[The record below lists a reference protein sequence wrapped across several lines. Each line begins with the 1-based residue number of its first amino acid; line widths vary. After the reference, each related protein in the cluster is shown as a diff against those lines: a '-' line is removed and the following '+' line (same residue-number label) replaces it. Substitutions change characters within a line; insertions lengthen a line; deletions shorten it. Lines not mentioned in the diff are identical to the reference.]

1 MHILIVALHRPDKP
15 TGVCRHAANL
25 AQCLAETAAVTQVTL
40 VTGTW
45 QQHYFKTA
53 FLLDSEKIKVLG
65 IEIKNTSISRNLW
78 FLFGLPKL
86 VGEIHPDLVHL
97 SFPLPFFRSRFS
109 CPVVTTIHD
118 LYPFR
123 CPENFGYRQVLFNR
137 LFLKQ
142 CISNSDGL
150 TCVSQTTLDDLTAY
164 FPADVAHPKPRNV
177 IYNIVDFDRVTAAIP
192 KNLKD
197 NPDQPFILCV
207 GQHRKNKNLDLLIK
221 AFDRLRKENRIAP
234 AVKLLLVGSLGPETE
249 ELMQLLQQL
258 TLQDAVL
265 MLSDINDRELCWLYQ
280 NCQLFVMASSLEGF
294 CIPLVEALYFSC
306 QVVCSDIPIFK
317 EIGSS
322 NCRYFDLTGDA
333 IGNMAESM
341 VQPLQS
347 DKPEKNDDCSR
358 FMKTE
363 IAAKYLDF
371 YGGVIKLQQIS

>member
-1 MHILIVALHRPDKP
+1 MHIVIVALHRPDKP

-25 AQCLAETAAVTQVTL
+25 AKCLAETAVVTQVTL
-40 VTGTW
+40 VTGSW

-65 IEIKNTSISRNLW
+65 IEIRNTSISRNLW
-78 FLFGLPKL
+78 FLRGLPKL
-86 VGEIHPDLVHL
+86 AENLQPDLVHL
-97 SFPLPFFRSRFS
+97 SFPLPFFRLRFS

-142 CISNSDGL
+142 CIGNSDGL
-150 TCVSQTTLDDLTAY
+150 TCVSQTTLDDLNTY
-164 FPADVAHPKPRNV
+164 FPTDVAHPKPRTV

-192 KNLKD
+192 KDLKD
-197 NPDQPFILCV
+197 YPNQPFILCV

>member
-40 VTGTW
+40 VTGIW

-65 IEIKNTSISRNLW
+65 IEIKNTSVFRNLW

-86 VGEIHPDLVHL
+86 VGEIQPDLVHL
-97 SFPLPFFRSRFS
+97 SFPLPFLRSRFA

-123 CPENFGYRQVLFNR
+123 FPENFGYRQVLFNR

-142 CISNSDGL
+142 CIRNSDAL
-150 TCVSQTTLDDLTAY
+150 TCVSQTTLEDLDSY
-164 FPADVAHPKPRNV
+164 FPRGADHPKPRKV
-177 IYNIVDFDRVTAAIP
+177 IYNIVNFERITPEIP
-192 KNLKD
+192 RNLKD
-197 NPDQPFILCV
+197 SPDCPFILCV
-207 GQHRKNKNLDLLIK
+207 GQHRKNKNLDLLIQS
-221 AFDRLRKENRIAP
+221 FDLLRKEDRIALP
-234 AVKLLLVGSLGPETE
+234 MKLILVGSLGPETE
-249 ELMQLLQQL
+249 DLLQLIQQR
-258 TLQDAVL
+258 TLQDSVL

-306 QVVCSDIPIFK
+306 RVVCSDIPIFK

-333 IGNMAESM
+333 IGNMAEST
-341 VQPLQS
+341 VQSLQS

-371 YGGVIKLQQIS
+371 YGGVIKLQQIG